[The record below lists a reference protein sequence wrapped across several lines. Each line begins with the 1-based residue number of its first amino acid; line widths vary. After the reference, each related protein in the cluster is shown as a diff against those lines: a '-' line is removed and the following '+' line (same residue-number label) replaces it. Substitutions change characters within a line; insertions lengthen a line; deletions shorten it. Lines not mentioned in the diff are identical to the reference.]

1 MKLLMCG
8 QEAGTHKDHQ
18 KALSY
23 LALWQG
29 SGHQTVPCRSTTI
42 RKAAGKQ
49 SICKV
54 SAQLT
59 SMHLAPYLR
68 CFWVSG
74 ICVCLQHFSNTRRG
88 SQEASWILSWVE
100 VLAWALVP
108 SYFTCPIQ
116 SELNAE
122 QLSRTWHT
130 GWNAGSWHSSIPW
143 SSSHTTTALPRP
155 FMHQAGSPN

>member
-29 SGHQTVPCRSTTI
+29 SAHQTVPCRSTMI

-49 SICKV
+49 IICKV

-59 SMHLAPYLR
+59 SMHLDPYQR
-68 CFWVSG
+68 CFCVSG
-74 ICVCLQHFSNTRRG
+74 SVFACNTF
-88 SQEASWILSWVE
+88 QILAEVLKLASWLSSWLE

-108 SYFTCPIQ
+108 FYFTCPIQ

-122 QLSRTWHT
+122 RLSIR
-130 GWNAGSWHSSIPW
+130 GIRDEMLVPGIPLFPDL
-143 SSSHTTTALPRP
+143 HPTLTTTASLRLVHAP
-155 FMHQAGSPN
+155 GWES

>member
-49 SICKV
+49 SICKA

-59 SMHLAPYLR
+59 STHLDPCQR
-68 CFWVSG
+68 CFCVSG
-74 ICVCLQHFSNTRRG
+74 ICVCLQHFTNTRRG
-88 SQEASWILSWVE
+88 SQAGQVIRGAGLSLGTILLHLPHTE
-100 VLAWALVP
+100 WAKCRTIVP
-108 SYFTCPIQ
+108 QMAYGMKCWFLEFLCSLIF
-116 SELNAE
+116 
-122 QLSRTWHT
+122 
-130 GWNAGSWHSSIPW
+130 IPPSQPQHHW
-143 SSSHTTTALPRP
+143 DW